1 VIQSFRNTSI
11 SLLVDDSHD
20 QELNIKG
27 FVSGEL
33 KVGDLAHS
41 VNEMG
46 MVSETEKSEL
56 LLADTDNNSIEFDL
70 LDQ

>member
-1 VIQSFRNTSI
+1 MIWHIQRI
-11 SLLVDDSHD
+11 RLV
-20 QELNIKG
+20 
-27 FVSGEL
+27 
-33 KVGDLAHS
+33 
-41 VNEMG
+41 

>member
-1 VIQSFRNTSI
+1 MIQSFRNTSI

-33 KVGDLAHS
+33 TVGDLAHS
-41 VNEMG
+41 GN
-46 MVSETEKSEL
+46 
-56 LLADTDNNSIEFDL
+56 
-70 LDQ
+70 